1 MTRDSAGITAVL
13 ADLIRLDTSNPPGN
27 EEVAVQYIEAMLARD
42 GIKSEIYMPEP
53 KRANILARIKGKNA
67 GEPVVLL
74 GHLDVVPARDEGWT
88 EGPFSGAVR
97 DGYLYG
103 RGAIDMK
110 SQIAAFL
117 LAFLDL
123 HRSGATPER
132 DIVFLATADEE
143 TSGRLGVEYLLG
155 KVKELRNTPFVLSE
169 GGFILEKEG
178 MLHARISV
186 AEKMVC
192 QFMLRAEGP
201 GGHGS
206 MPRKDSANNKIVR
219 AAERIIA
226 AGRPLKPTPIVSA
239 YLNGIMKGK
248 KIGSMTFSNLRNAL
262 AEKRFRD
269 HVENDPVLNAL
280 LTNTVALTMLKSGD
294 KVNVIPPESTA
305 QFDARI
311 LPSEKHERFIER
323 IRKIAGR
330 EVEVT
335 LTGRTDSLPSP
346 FRTPYFSAI
355 TEAVRKA
362 KGNIAVLPFL
372 TTGAT
377 DLRHFRALG
386 SVAYGFA
393 PFVLSD
399 EDQMRMHG
407 VNERISV
414 RSLEEGLTITKDIV
428 TALAVSVWP
437 GWT

>member
-1 MTRDSAGITAVL
+1 M
-13 ADLIRLDTSNPPGN
+13 
-27 EEVAVQYIEAMLARD
+27 
-42 GIKSEIYMPEP
+42 
-53 KRANILARIKGKNA
+53 
-67 GEPVVLL
+67 
-74 GHLDVVPARDEGWT
+74 
-88 EGPFSGAVR
+88 
-97 DGYLYG
+97 
-103 RGAIDMK
+103 
-110 SQIAAFL
+110 
-117 LAFLDL
+117 
-123 HRSGATPER
+123 
-132 DIVFLATADEE
+132 
-143 TSGRLGVEYLLG
+143 
-155 KVKELRNTPFVLSE
+155 
-169 GGFILEKEG
+169 
-178 MLHARISV
+178 
-186 AEKMVC
+186 
-192 QFMLRAEGP
+192 
-201 GGHGS
+201 
-206 MPRKDSANNKIVR
+206 
-219 AAERIIA
+219 
-226 AGRPLKPTPIVSA
+226 SA

-262 AEKRFRD
+262 TDKRFRG

-294 KVNVIPPESTA
+294 KVNVIPPGSTA

-311 LPSEKHERFIER
+311 LPNEKHERFIER

-355 TEAVRKA
+355 TEAVQKA
-362 KGNIAVLPFL
+362 KGNVAVLPFL

-414 RSLEEGLTITKDIV
+414 RSLEEGLRITKDIV
-428 TALAVSVWP
+428 TTLATSVWP